1 MDAGI
6 DCEFSYFSD
15 DFYFFCNEKDNDK
28 IIEIFDTAI
37 EEHDLERSDKKAI
50 WTYESFNNHNL
61 VARYWKSLLHIAIY
75 GLTRTRITINSILSI
90 KWFIACPS

>member
-1 MDAGI
+1 MGNYISLYFAEKKLSEISHLIEQSIVDAGI

-61 VARYWKSLLHIAIY
+61 VARYWKKLIAH
-75 GLTRTRITINSILSI
+75 
-90 KWFIACPS
+90 C